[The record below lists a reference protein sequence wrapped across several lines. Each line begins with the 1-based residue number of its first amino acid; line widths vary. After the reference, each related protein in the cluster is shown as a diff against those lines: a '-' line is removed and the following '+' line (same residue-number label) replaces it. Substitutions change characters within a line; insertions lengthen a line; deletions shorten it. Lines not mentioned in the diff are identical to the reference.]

1 MSGKTSSAVK
11 NRWNKERYKQIA
23 VKLDKDL
30 VTEWE
35 NAISE
40 NGITKAE
47 FIRNAIVEYLNGKES
62 RA

>member
-1 MSGKTSSAVK
+1 MSGKTSTEVK

-40 NGITKAE
+40 NSITKAE
-47 FIRNAIVEYLNGKES
+47 FIRSAIVEYLGRKDI
-62 RA
+62 